1 MNKFSQIHK
10 ENPKVEDREV
20 TTLLAENG
28 IRDINDY
35 LIFKGKKDQKKFIK
49 TYEVLKDE
57 NTITFNEDEQTVIAQ
72 TIDGDYIISCLEGIQ
87 VVDVSLDK
95 NITEFYEGYT
105 PLEFLSD
112 YVDGK
117 IKSNILVKLDS

>member
-87 VVDVSLDK
+87 VVDISLDK